1 MRRPI
6 APTLATLCA
15 VGGVIAIT
23 VWALDPGLLLANNTI
38 TGGDTGAHVGLAAF
52 MKSNLLLHGHVTGWD
67 PGAYDGF
74 PLNTFYF
81 PLPDALA
88 AFMGYIIPFNIAF
101 KLVTILGSV
110 TLPIAAWAFGRLAGL
125 ERPVP
130 AVLAVATLP
139 FLFDQTFTIYGGNLY
154 STLAGEY
161 AYSLGLSVALL
172 FLGVT
177 LRGMR
182 TGQMR
187 AWGSLLLATAILCHV
202 IAGGFAIV
210 GAVIVFLVCGPTRR
224 RLWWMVSVGATGV
237 LLSAWWAVPFA
248 LEQGYSTNMGWSN
261 ITTWAALLAPGADRW
276 ALALGLVGLGFAAF
290 RRDRAMLVLTI
301 VGILSAVGMVEDPQG
316 KLYDVRLLPLWWL
329 CIYMVAG
336 YGFARLGVGF
346 AQGIRRLRA
355 RLMLESFAPTGSPHA
370 VALAGAAGSVPLGF
384 DPSLH
389 LDPSMAWAVAAP
401 PRPAD
406 PVVYPPPAP
415 WSGPSSGPSSAG
427 SSGQPPWW
435 MPRWAPGAFGVPV
448 VALMAGALLIIPPTL
463 VSAGTNFSIGPVHVR
478 PDSVRAW
485 AQWNYTG
492 YQGKTGW
499 PELHTGI
506 VGTLD
511 RITKRYGCGRTM
523 WEYNSDENRFGTPEA
538 LMDLP
543 MWTGGCVDSMEG
555 LLFESST
562 STPYHFLNQA
572 ELSAAPS
579 EAMVGLDY
587 GPVDVPLGVQ
597 HLQLL
602 GVKYFMA
609 FSPEV
614 VNQANADPYLKRI
627 AVSGPWHTEYQG
639 QDLATTW
646 SFYKVN
652 DAPLVSPLTQQPDV
666 LEDVSATQTSWLPVA
681 QKWYADP
688 ANFDQQY
695 VAGGPATW
703 TRVVAGTTVSG
714 PALPVAHVTD
724 VRMGTDSVSFH
735 VDRVGVPVLV
745 AISYFPN
752 WHASG
757 ALGPW
762 RAEPNLMVVDPTSH
776 DVTLNYGTTP
786 AGQGGLVLSVIG
798 VACLVV
804 MFRRRNRLTIP

>member
-1 MRRPI
+1 MRRPV

-15 VGGVIAIT
+15 IGGVIAIT

-52 MKSNLLLHGHVTGWD
+52 MKSNLILHGHVTGWD

-88 AFMGYIIPFNIAF
+88 AFMGYLMPFNIAF

-161 AYSLGLSVALL
+161 AYSLGLSVALV
-172 FLGVT
+172 FLGVA

-187 AWGSLLLATAILCHV
+187 VWGAVLLATTILCHV
-202 IAGGFAIV
+202 ITAGFAIV
-210 GAVIVFLVCGPTRR
+210 GAAVVFFVCGPTRR
-224 RLWWMVSVGATGV
+224 RLWWMVSVGGTGA
-237 LLSAWWAVPFA
+237 LLAAWWAVPFG
-248 LEQGYSTNMGWSN
+248 LEQAYSTNMGWAN

-276 ALALGLVGLGFAAF
+276 ALALGLVGLAFALV
-290 RRDRAMLVLTI
+290 RRERAMFMLAI
-301 VGILSAVGMVEDPQG
+301 VGILSAVGMVNDPQG

-329 CIYMVAG
+329 CIYLVAG

-355 RLMLESFAPTGSPHA
+355 RIMLESFAPAPSGPA
-370 VALAGAAGSVPLGF
+370 VALAGASGPVAVGY
-384 DPSLH
+384 DPRLH
-389 LDPSMAWAVAAP
+389 LDPSMAWALAAP

-406 PVVYPPPAP
+406 SVVYVPPAS
-415 WSGPSSGPSSAG
+415 WSGPPAEGAP
-427 SSGQPPWW
+427 GQSPWW
-435 MPRWAPGAFGVPV
+435 MPRWAPGACGVPV
-448 VALMAGALLIIPPTL
+448 VALLAGVALILPPTL

-492 YQGKTGW
+492 YQGKPGW

-511 RITKRYGCGRTM
+511 RITNRYGCGRAM
-523 WEYNSDENRFGTPEA
+523 WEYDSDENRFGTPEA
-538 LMDLP
+538 LMNLP

-579 EAMVGLDY
+579 EAMVGLNY

-614 VNQANADPYLKRI
+614 VAQANVDPHLTRV
-627 AVSGPWHTEYQG
+627 ATSGPWHTAYQG
-639 QDLATTW
+639 QVLATTW
-646 SFYKVN
+646 SFYKVD
-652 DAPLVSPLTQQPDV
+652 DAPMVSPLTEQPDV
-666 LEDVSATQTSWLPVA
+666 LEDVGASQTSWLPVA

-695 VAGGPATW
+695 VAGGPASW
-703 TRVVAGTTVSG
+703 TRVVAGTTVAG
-714 PALPVAHVTD
+714 AALGVAHVTD
-724 VRMGTDSVSFH
+724 VQMGTDSVRFH

-745 AISYFPN
+745 AISYFPA
-752 WHASG
+752 WHATG

-776 DVTLNYGTTP
+776 NVTLTYGTTP
-786 AGQGGLVLSVIG
+786 AGQGGLVLTVIG
-798 VACLVV
+798 VVCLVV